1 MTHFYG
7 VSPWSANW
15 SGNVDVGSTYGG
27 GAGQL
32 GGWSTSWDDMGSDS
46 GRLLRKQDGS
56 STMGGQVNG
65 APNSGFGGVDAA
77 TPNLTTGAYEKSR
90 GFYEILPGQTWEQV
104 MPATL
109 PTKPHLTTSVP
120 VPQPTVAKPIAKP
133 AVAPTSL
140 GWVEVTSS
148 QGWTTTPA
156 LGEPTQPSTPTK
168 NRQKSI
174 EPSSS
179 PSGPL
184 QAPPSPGD
192 TPNASNNK
200 RHRDIEDELGH
211 QDRYK
216 TELCR
221 SWHESGTC
229 RYGSKCQFAHG
240 AHELRPVMRH
250 PKYKT
255 EPCRSW
261 VETRTCPYGR
271 RCRFIHSDVPHAPTA
286 SSGAAPLAMT
296 GLAPASA
303 LLPTPHPH
311 MAELSPQHHG
321 PSSHLASAHLASP
334 HHPSHHTT
342 SNTANTML
350 MMSPHHMY
358 MAEMNGLTPNGVSST
373 RGLNPTSQYA
383 QHPLSHSHHPSNH
396 LMPQQHQT
404 YAGWSNSSI
413 PNNSPPYSPQGS
425 LGFSMPIFN
434 GSPPLALNSRE
445 HLAAA
450 RASNAPWLSDTY
462 QEDDTD
468 EYDPLSESLRLTP
481 LIEQLNLHAEPVS
494 PSTSHPNTTPIG
506 SAPIGSKPS
515 SAPTQAPTS
524 QPLNASEPTADATEK
539 SKKKKGSR
547 LNIFQRLSSK

>member
-15 SGNVDVGSTYGG
+15 NGNVSVGGAYGG
-27 GAGQL
+27 SAGQL
-32 GGWSTSWDDMGSDS
+32 GGWSTSWDDMVSDA
-46 GRLLRKQDGS
+46 GRVLRKPEGS
-56 STMGGQVNG
+56 STQVNEIQT
-65 APNSGFGGVDAA
+65 SGFGGASAA
-77 TPNLTTGAYEKSR
+77 APNLGAGAYEKAS
-90 GFYEILPGQTWEQV
+90 GFYEILPGQTWDQV
-104 MPATL
+104 TPVTL
-109 PTKPHLTTSVP
+109 PAKAHLTTSVP
-120 VPQPTVAKPIAKP
+120 VPPPSVAKPVTKP
-133 AVAPTSL
+133 AAIPTSL

-148 QGWTTTPA
+148 EGWTTSTT
-156 LGEPTQPSTPTK
+156 LGEPTTAPTTPTK

-184 QAPPSPGD
+184 FAPPSPGG
-192 TPNASNNK
+192 TPNSANNK

-221 SWHESGTC
+221 SWHESGSC

-271 RCRFIHSDVPHAPTA
+271 RCRFIHSDGPLAPIATV
-286 SSGAAPLAMT
+286 GPAPIAMT
-296 GLAPASA
+296 GLAPSA
-303 LLPTPHPH
+303 TLLQTPHTH
-311 MAELSPQHHG
+311 VTEMSPQHHG

-334 HHPSHHTT
+334 HHASHLTPT
-342 SNTANTML
+342 NTPNSML
-350 MMSPHHMY
+350 MMSPHHLY
-358 MAEMNGLTPNGVSST
+358 VAEMNGLTPNGISST
-373 RGLNPTSQYA
+373 RSLNSASQYA
-383 QHPLSHSHHPSNH
+383 QHPITHSHHQGNH
-396 LMPQQHQT
+396 LMQQQHQS

-413 PNNSPPYSPQGS
+413 PNNSPPYSPQS
-425 LGFSMPIFN
+425 SVGFSVPLFN
-434 GSPPLALNSRE
+434 DSPPLALNSRE

-494 PSTSHPNTTPIG
+494 PSTGHPNSTPIG
-506 SAPIGSKPS
+506 SAPIGSKLPPS
-515 SAPTQAPTS
+515 PPNQSPSS
-524 QPLNASEPTADATEK
+524 QPLTVGEPTADTNEK